1 MVDRA
6 QTTWVT
12 FYSYKGGV
20 GRTLSM
26 VNAARALV
34 NSGRRVVLIDFDLEA
49 PGLDSFDQ
57 LKVPADHPGVVEYF
71 AEHLATGKPPDIK
84 KFSCL
89 GGGRKAAV
97 PGPDGENRPP
107 LVVIPSGKKD
117 DDYNAALAEL
127 NFQQLYEKGVG
138 QALVEEFRAAVE
150 EEFEPDY
157 VLVDSRTGLTDV
169 GGVCTFVLPDIVVL
183 IYALNRQNVEGIG
196 RIQNAIR
203 KHVLQEKQPIELI
216 RVVSPFPPGVEKDP
230 ELDKRLEEVRKFL
243 GVEDVRVPYR
253 PEFGYREDPPSLLPR
268 TEPVS
273 PFADLVRGR
282 VGVEVSPRNLFPRYL
297 VESAEA
303 YRSIAD
309 RVISKAP
316 RGIDQRLRELRA
328 KVENPEVTASDS
340 IRTEIDTFARECQRA
355 SVVRDLAYLAQ
366 SQPDLQR
373 LYLPLLKMAFELS
386 PLDSAAFS
394 ELKRLLLRRGKQSEL
409 LMLLESSFATAVE
422 IPDKDVEDGAVGLI
436 DELGSLAMS
445 LQKYNLAAKAYGWT
459 ERIQKM
465 QHRQSRPRG
474 IDTLRLIN
482 SYNHTESRRRAGE
495 TIERERLEALVRD
508 FNTCFPETA
517 RTTSAD
523 FANKLQAISIPLAL
537 LGRLEEA
544 TRDLV
549 EAKAIAEI
557 MPEDEIFSV
566 VTYRNERPDAFTKHC
581 DRMLGAMLNHQL
593 WDGTDLPPEKSIN

>member
-1 MVDRA
+1 MFDRA

-49 PGLDSFDQ
+49 PGLDSFDR

-89 GGGRKAAV
+89 GGGRKAA
-97 PGPDGENRPP
+97 GLGSDGASRFP
-107 LVVIPSGKKD
+107 LVVIPAGKKD
-117 DDYNAALAEL
+117 DAYNAALAGL

-203 KHVLQEKQPIELI
+203 KHILQEKQPIELI

-230 ELDKRLEEVRKFL
+230 DLEKRFEEVRNFL

-268 TEPVS
+268 TKPVS

-282 VGVEVSPRNLFPRYL
+282 VGNELSPRRLFPQYL

-309 RVISKAP
+309 RVIAKAP
-316 RGIDQRLRELRA
+316 RGIDQQLKELRT
-328 KVENPEVTASDS
+328 KVENPEGSSSET
-340 IRTEIDTFARECQRA
+340 IRAEIETFARECRRA
-355 SVVRDLAYLAQ
+355 SVVKDLAYLAQ
-366 SQPDLQR
+366 SQPELQK

-386 PLDSAAFS
+386 PLDSDAFS

-409 LMLLESSFATAVE
+409 LTLLECSFAKAIE
-422 IPDKDVEDGAVGLI
+422 MPEKDVEDSAVDLI

-445 LQKYNLAAKAYGWT
+445 LQNYDLAAKAYGWT
-459 ERIQKM
+459 ERIHKM
-465 QHRQSRPRG
+465 PQRQSPQKRN
-474 IDTLRLIN
+474 DTLRLIN

-495 TIERERLEALVRD
+495 TINREQLEALILD

-517 RTTSAD
+517 RATTAD

-537 LGRLEEA
+537 LGRVEEA

-566 VTYRNERPDAFTKHC
+566 VTYRNERHDTFTKHC
-581 DRMLGAMLNHQL
+581 DMMLGAMLNHQL
-593 WDGTDLPPEKSIN
+593 WDGTALPLQQSSE